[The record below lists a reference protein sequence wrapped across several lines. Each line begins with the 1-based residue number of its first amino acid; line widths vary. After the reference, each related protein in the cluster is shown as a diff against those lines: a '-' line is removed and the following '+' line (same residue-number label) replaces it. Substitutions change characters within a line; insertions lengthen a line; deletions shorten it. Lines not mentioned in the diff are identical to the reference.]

1 MRLCLRRREFIAG
14 LGSAAAWPLV
24 ARAQQRALPV
34 VGYLDVGEPNG
45 LAPFRKGL
53 SEIGFVEGRNVTI
66 EYRSVPIDAINR
78 DERLREFA
86 ADLVT
91 CRASVIV
98 AIDSGLAHVAKA
110 ATTTIPIVF
119 RTGFDPVQ
127 EELQP
132 AGRPN
137 HRHH

>member
-1 MRLCLRRREFIAG
+1 MLEIRRREFIAG
-14 LGSAAAWPLV
+14 LGGAAAWPL
-24 ARAQQRALPV
+24 AAWAQQRAMPV
-34 VGYLDVGEPNG
+34 VGYLDTGEPSR

-78 DERLREFA
+78 GERLREFA

-91 CRASVIV
+91 RRASVIV
-98 AIDSGLAHVAKA
+98 APNSAVAHVAKA
-110 ATTTIPIVF
+110 ATTTIPIVI

-127 EELQP
+127 DGLV
-132 AGRPN
+132 ASFNRPGG
-137 HRHH
+137 